1 MVDTALNILEFSSMS
16 EHVHEHTKNIVSKIL
31 DNQKYTPGK
40 VFFFFKYQKIKNF
53 IILNRYFLL
62 RLMNGLNL

>member
-16 EHVHEHTKNIVSKIL
+16 EHVHELTKNIVSKIL

-40 VFFFFKYQKIKNF
+40 VFFPLNIKKLKI
-53 IILNRYFLL
+53 LSS
-62 RLMNGLNL
+62 